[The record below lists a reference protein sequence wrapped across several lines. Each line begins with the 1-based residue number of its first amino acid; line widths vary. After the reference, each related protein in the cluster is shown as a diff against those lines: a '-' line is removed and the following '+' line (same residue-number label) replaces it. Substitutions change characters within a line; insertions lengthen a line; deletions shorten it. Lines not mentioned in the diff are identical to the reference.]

1 MKEIFALIFLL
12 MQALDGLT
20 TYIILKQGGR
30 ELNPFMQIA
39 MNFLGVLPAL
49 IVVKMAVVAV
59 FAAYTNEIPLWA
71 WLLTIG
77 IYTYVLAN
85 NFKVLEDMDKLK

>member
-1 MKEIFALIFLL
+1 MKEALALLFLI

-20 TYIILKQGGR
+20 TYVILKQGGR
-30 ELNPFMQIA
+30 ELNPVMQIA

-49 IVVKMAVVAV
+49 IVVKMAIVAV
-59 FAAYTNEIPLWA
+59 FAAYAHEIPLWA
-71 WLLTIG
+71 WMVTIG
-77 IYTYVLAN
+77 IYTFVLVN